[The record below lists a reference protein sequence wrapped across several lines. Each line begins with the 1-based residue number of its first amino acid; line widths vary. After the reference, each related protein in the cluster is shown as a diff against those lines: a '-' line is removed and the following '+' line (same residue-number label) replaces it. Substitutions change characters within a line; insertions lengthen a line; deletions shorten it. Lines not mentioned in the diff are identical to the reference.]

1 MIWAVLRIYH
11 VLISDFLQ
19 LSELWNAAANDTVG
33 GSGHSSHGRPKS
45 QLKQFA
51 WAGQDKRART
61 AALAASK
68 CTGLV
73 SSLRLRA
80 LSTPD
85 F

>member
-1 MIWAVLRIYH
+1 MDIFGTMSI
-11 VLISDFLQ
+11 DFSFHRQ

-33 GSGHSSHGRPKS
+33 GAAHSSNGRPKT

-51 WAGQDKRART
+51 WAGQDSKART
-61 AALAASK
+61 AALAAAK